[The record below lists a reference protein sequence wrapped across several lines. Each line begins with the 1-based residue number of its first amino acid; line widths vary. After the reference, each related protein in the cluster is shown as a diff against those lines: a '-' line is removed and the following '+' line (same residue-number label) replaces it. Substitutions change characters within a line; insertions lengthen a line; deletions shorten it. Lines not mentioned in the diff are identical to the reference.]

1 MSLLLNNDIQAGM
14 TFRHKKEGYLVTV
27 IASNSRDV
35 SFRRVE
41 SPFAGG
47 RNNLRRK
54 KTHYFRY
61 EFVNAATDSTS
72 VLTLTRGG
80 ELVVNIPLTGS
91 LADVVNVVRDVLQLH
106 VTSLT

>member
-1 MSLLLNNDIQAGM
+1 MSLILNNDIQAGM

-41 SPFAGG
+41 TIFAGG

-54 KTHYFRY
+54 KTHYFRH
-61 EFVNAATDSTS
+61 EFVNTATDSTS
-72 VLTLTRGG
+72 VLALTRGG
-80 ELVVNIPLTGS
+80 ELVINIPLTGS
-91 LADVVNVVRDVLQLH
+91 LADVVAEVRALLQTH